1 MSTALSIYIES
12 LNASLED
19 LALDS
24 VKILESSILVVPLP
38 KSESS
43 SNEEG
48 FALSTALAQTFV
60 SLTAAILGAKR
71 AAFGVDAK
79 LLEFAPTS
87 QAAQSG
93 GPLVSLSQLAS
104 FAKSVG
110 CIYVD
115 SLLKA
120 TGEPSDVAG
129 VAAVNLL
136 GYLASQVQVY
146 RLYLT
151 KKRAKRQSQDLLLSG
166 HTSKSGSDEIAVAAL
181 LYSIA
186 RLVSV
191 PVREVAL
198 LGGANNNNSNGESP
212 SRLLAK
218 IKAKVDWMLTKLPV
232 SVLPTPE
239 RSAPLLDKSLA
250 TPEVMA
256 ALTEIHTALRD
267 TYAVRRAMLLQ
278 RLDVTIQSFLWSRKA
293 EGREAEITS
302 AISSKRKSLIS
313 APARISPVDAFEAP
327 VFLAQW
333 LCQRVTGDTSSS
345 ATGGGR
351 GGASKGETFSFG
363 VQKRNA
369 LKSVRIG
376 AVPDRGGRVDEMKAP
391 KAEMPSWLKRGE
403 KKKEDG
409 GGSDVQSVTAPSPP
423 SARPGLTCFT
433 CGQAGHKSS
442 ECKNSKRAGAAGAA
456 AAADNGSMVD
466 AEIIERKIR
475 EVTHT
480 LPQVMLSG
488 GSGSG
493 KDNSHRVVDKAE
505 RGKEILRNAKQFEGE
520 AGVALEEM
528 EAEDA
533 AGDDDNDDDNDDDD
547 AVEMSTNSRN
557 TNTQWV
563 APKKRKNRRRKGKGN
578 GGSTNANPSQ

>member
-1 MSTALSIYIES
+1 
-12 LNASLED
+12 
-19 LALDS
+19 
-24 VKILESSILVVPLP
+24 
-38 KSESS
+38 
-43 SNEEG
+43 
-48 FALSTALAQTFV
+48 
-60 SLTAAILGAKR
+60 
-71 AAFGVDAK
+71 
-79 LLEFAPTS
+79 
-87 QAAQSG
+87 
-93 GPLVSLSQLAS
+93 
-104 FAKSVG
+104 
-110 CIYVD
+110 
-115 SLLKA
+115 
-120 TGEPSDVAG
+120 
-129 VAAVNLL
+129 
-136 GYLASQVQVY
+136 
-146 RLYLT
+146 
-151 KKRAKRQSQDLLLSG
+151 
-166 HTSKSGSDEIAVAAL
+166 
-181 LYSIA
+181 
-186 RLVSV
+186 
-191 PVREVAL
+191 
-198 LGGANNNNSNGESP
+198 
-212 SRLLAK
+212 
-218 IKAKVDWMLTKLPV
+218 
-232 SVLPTPE
+232 
-239 RSAPLLDKSLA
+239 
-250 TPEVMA
+250 
-256 ALTEIHTALRD
+256 
-267 TYAVRRAMLLQ
+267 
-278 RLDVTIQSFLWSRKA
+278 
-293 EGREAEITS
+293 
-302 AISSKRKSLIS
+302 
-313 APARISPVDAFEAP
+313 
-327 VFLAQW
+327 
-333 LCQRVTGDTSSS
+333 
-345 ATGGGR
+345 
-351 GGASKGETFSFG
+351 

-391 KAEMPSWLKRGE
+391 KAEMPSWLKRVE

-442 ECKNSKRAGAAGAA
+442 ECKNSKRAGAGAA
-456 AAADNGSMVD
+456 AAADNGSMAD

-493 KDNSHRVVDKAE
+493 KDNSPRVVDKAE

>member
-1 MSTALSIYIES
+1 MSTAVSISIES

-19 LALDS
+19 LALDN
-24 VKILESSILVVPLP
+24 VKILESTTLVVPIL
-38 KSESS
+38 KSESTS
-43 SNEEG
+43 AEGG
-48 FALSTALAQTFV
+48 FALSTSLAQTFV
-60 SLTAAILGAKR
+60 SLAAAILGAKR
-71 AAFGVDAK
+71 AAFGADAS
-79 LLEFAPTS
+79 LLQFAPTS
-87 QAAQSG
+87 QSAQSG
-93 GPLVSLSQLAS
+93 GPLISLSQLAS
-104 FAKSVG
+104 FVKSVG

-120 TGEPSDVAG
+120 TGEPSVVAG
-129 VAAVNLL
+129 GAAVNLL
-136 GYLASQVQVY
+136 GYLASKVQLY
-146 RLYLT
+146 RTFLA
-151 KKRAKRQSQDLLLSG
+151 KRRAKRQSQDLLLSG
-166 HTSKSGSDEIAVAAL
+166 NSSKSSTDDIAIAAL

-191 PVREVAL
+191 PVREVSIS
-198 LGGANNNNSNGESP
+198 GGSSANSSNSGESP

-218 IKAKVDWMLTKLPV
+218 IKAKVEWMLAKLPS

-239 RSAPLLDKSLA
+239 RSAPLLDKSFA
-250 TPEVMA
+250 TPEVIA
-256 ALTEIHTALRD
+256 SITEIHTALRD

-302 AISSKRKSLIS
+302 AISSKRKSLIP
-313 APARISPVDAFEAP
+313 APARIIPIDAFEAP

-333 LCQRVTGDTSSS
+333 LCQRVTGDASSS
-345 ATGGGR
+345 SSGGGR
-351 GGASKGETFSFG
+351 GGVAKGDAFSFG

-391 KAEMPSWLKRGE
+391 KSEMPSWQKRGE
-403 KKKEDG
+403 RKKEDG
-409 GGSDVQSVTAPSPP
+409 GGSGGGGGGGDVRPATAPSPLAP
-423 SARPGLTCFT
+423 VRSGLTCFT
-433 CGQAGHKSS
+433 CGQAGHKAS
-442 ECKNSKRAGAAGAA
+442 ECKSSKKTGAA
-456 AAADNGSMVD
+456 ADSSAMVD
-466 AEIIERKIR
+466 EEVIERKIR

-488 GSGSG
+488 GGGSS
-493 KDNSHRVVDKAE
+493 DHSKAE

-533 AGDDDNDDDNDDDD
+533 AGGDGHDNDDDDDD
-547 AVEMSTNSRN
+547 AVEMSSSRN

-563 APKKRKNRRRKGKGN
+563 APKKRKNRRRKGKGS
-578 GGSTNANPSQ
+578 GGPASAAPSQ